1 MTRFRLDVCQQ
12 TGNATLWMA
21 ADTPCGFRMV
31 LGWPDID
38 GVKEFA
44 EMLLDIYYQRQQ
56 DRADPG
62 PRECGNI
69 SLN

>member
-12 TGNATLWMA
+12 TGETTLWMT
-21 ADTPCGFRMV
+21 ADTPCGFKMV

-44 EMLLDIYYQRQQ
+44 EMLLDIYYQRQRDQ
-56 DRADPG
+56 ESPG
-62 PRECGNI
+62 EEECRNF

>member
-1 MTRFRLDVCQQ
+1 MTRFRLDVSEQ
-12 TGNATLWMA
+12 TGTATLWMV
-21 ADTPCGFRMV
+21 ADTPCGYKMV

-44 EMLLDIYYQRQQ
+44 EMLLDIYYQRQ
-56 DRADPG
+56 
-62 PRECGNI
+62 RERGSPDENEGRNF

>member
-12 TGNATLWMA
+12 TGKATLWMA
-21 ADTPCGFRMV
+21 SDTPCGFRMV

-44 EMLLDIYYQRQQ
+44 EMLLDIYYQRQK
-56 DRADPG
+56 DLVVPG
-62 PRECGNI
+62 PGEYGNI

>member
-1 MTRFRLDVCQQ
+1 MTHFRLDVCQQ
-12 TGNATLWMA
+12 TGEATLWMA
-21 ADTPCGFRMV
+21 ADTPCGFKMV

-56 DRADPG
+56 DRASPG
-62 PRECGNI
+62 LGERGNI

>member
-12 TGNATLWMA
+12 TGTTTLWMA
-21 ADTPCGFRMV
+21 TDTPCGFRMV

-44 EMLLDIYYQRQQ
+44 EMLLAIYYQRQR
-56 DRADPG
+56 DRESPG
-62 PRECGNI
+62 EEEFRNF